1 MSRILFVLLS
11 ACLLHCCAQ
20 ACDNIIKNMTTLD
33 KDKMEDFYKC
43 KAAESLNL
51 KRSRINHMNGNNNIK
66 SDRLLSRPFSREDGA
81 FMKHVA
87 TLWRLHV
94 SSGDAAASRK
104 MYFKRYALYNIYGY
118 ILLRLTGWTLS
129 SMLIT
134 FFKNII
140 MTFSYMLTKIIFD
153 KIIVVCISEHHDG
166 EILLYRRTCRVPRI
180 GYNICVFWATLLYI
194 TSMLSVTYYITF

>member
-20 ACDNIIKNMTTLD
+20 ACEDILKKMTKLD
-33 KDKMEDFYKC
+33 KAIIEEFNKC
-43 KAAESLNL
+43 KEAESLNL

-118 ILLRLTGWTLS
+118 ILLRLTWWTLS

-140 MTFSYMLTKIIFD
+140 MTFSYTCLPILFFD
-153 KIIVVCISEHHDG
+153 KIIVVCISDDHAG
-166 EILLYRRTCRVPRI
+166 EILL
-180 GYNICVFWATLLYI
+180 
-194 TSMLSVTYYITF
+194 